1 MSNKDQKKKS
11 KFKNKSWS
19 FGLPNLSF
27 KLPSSSKE
35 RSLLPAMGGI
45 QIPLPTGVYLGGGKI
60 ILISLSAIILGFLA
74 ATFILVSSGET
85 EIIFP
90 QAGAAYTA
98 PSHVGAQVFDPETP
112 SVASQTLQIN
122 MPAGIRLDEVSFT
135 NVSLGKI
142 GLTDS
147 FQIAG
152 TSTSDLITIDT
163 LIIKNSEFPTM
174 DWANGDIY
182 TLTATSSVVAA
193 GHTFSM
199 TMASTT
205 NDVVIGSGR
214 GSTSYI
220 AKDMVV
226 DRILITQSTT
236 GGDVLIDTMIL
247 DGVRAFAGAFN
258 ADYFEIGRLIL
269 ENVRIGDDGDINSAD
284 FVINSSVSINTVND
298 GVLEEPV
305 FIR

>member
-1 MSNKDQKKKS
+1 MTKRNFTFSIPNI
-11 KFKNKSWS
+11 NVR
-19 FGLPNLSF
+19 FGGLARVRLP
-27 KLPSSSKE
+27 LP
-35 RSLLPAMGGI
+35 GGI
-45 QIPLPTGVYLGGGKI
+45 YLGGGK
-60 ILISLSAIILGFLA
+60 LIVGSLSTVALGFIA
-74 ATFILVSSGET
+74 AMFVLVSSGDQ
-85 EIIFP
+85 EITWP
-90 QAGAAYTA
+90 MVGASYEA
-98 PSHVGAQVFDPETP
+98 PSMIGSPVVDREFPADR
-112 SVASQTLQIN
+112 SQTLQIN
-122 MPAGIRLDEVSFT
+122 LPANLRLDEVTFT
-135 NVSLGKI
+135 NISLGKNGI
-142 GLTDS
+142 TDA

-152 TSTSDLITIDT
+152 TSTSDLVTIDT

-182 TLTATSSVVAA
+182 TLTATTDVVAA
-193 GHTFSM
+193 GHTFEM

-214 GSTSYI
+214 GAVSYI

-236 GGDVLIDTMIL
+236 GGDVLIDTMTL
-247 DGVRAFAGAFN
+247 DGVKAWTGAFN

-284 FVINSSVSINTVND
+284 FVINSSVNVNTVND

>member
-1 MSNKDQKKKS
+1 MRRRNFTFSIPS
-11 KFKNKSWS
+11 LSVR
-19 FGLPNLSF
+19 FGGLARLRLP
-27 KLPSSSKE
+27 LP
-35 RSLLPAMGGI
+35 GGI
-45 QIPLPTGVYLGGGKI
+45 YLGGGK
-60 ILISLSAIILGFLA
+60 LIVGSLSTVALGFIA
-74 ATFILVSSGET
+74 AMFVLVSSGDQ
-85 EIIFP
+85 EITWP
-90 QAGAAYTA
+90 MVGASYDA
-98 PSHVGAQVFDPETP
+98 PSMIGSPVVDREFPADR
-112 SVASQTLQIN
+112 SQTLQIN
-122 MPAGIRLDEVSFT
+122 LPAGIRLDEVSFT
-135 NVSLGKI
+135 NVSLGKNGI
-142 GLTDS
+142 TDA

-214 GSTSYI
+214 GAVSYI

-226 DRILITQSTT
+226 DRILITQTT
-236 GGDVLIDTMIL
+236 SGGDVLIDTMTL
-247 DGVRAFAGAFN
+247 DGVRAFSGAFN

-284 FVINSSVSINTVND
+284 FVINSSVSVNTVND
-298 GVLEEPV
+298 GVREEAV